1 MQSNATDASTRATG
15 NRASGLLTGRA
26 FPTRAISI
34 LQIAIIF
41 TAMSCSNN
49 GIKPDAS
56 GTFEADE
63 VVVSAELNGKIL
75 SLNVEEGDT
84 LVRDS
89 VVGRI
94 EAVNLSL
101 QKDQVMASINALSQ
115 KTTDLAPQLK
125 LIQDQLLVQQSQV
138 AHLQKEKTRVEN
150 LLKLDA
156 ATGKQLDDI
165 NAQLDAALKQEV
177 VIRQQIS
184 AQKSSLS
191 TQNRSVLSEAE
202 PLRKRAE
209 QLDEQLARS
218 YIVNPVSGTALS
230 KYAQAGEMTAA
241 GKALYKIADLSVLT
255 LRAYISGSQ
264 LSQIKL
270 GQPVTVLTDAGER
283 EYKKYTGTISWISDK
298 AEFTPK
304 TIQTKEERSNLVYA
318 IKVRVKNDGY
328 LKIGMYGEILL
339 NTQE

>member
-1 MQSNATDASTRATG
+1 MKSNAIDIRARATG
-15 NRASGLLTGRA
+15 RRNAGQWRRNG
-26 FPTRAISI
+26 FPTRA
-34 LQIAIIF
+34 LCMPAIVF
-41 TAMSCSNN
+41 MAMSCSNQ
-49 GIKPDAS
+49 GIVPDAS

-63 VVVSAELNGKIL
+63 VIVSAELNGKIL
-75 SLNVEEGDT
+75 SLDVEEGDM
-84 LVRDS
+84 LARDS

-94 EAVNLSL
+94 DAVDVSL

-115 KTTDLAPQLK
+115 RTTDLAPHLK

-138 AHLQKEKTRVEN
+138 AHLQKEKTRIEN
-150 LLKLDA
+150 LLKQDA

-165 NAQLDAALKQEV
+165 GAQLDAAVKQEA

-184 AQKSSLS
+184 AQKSSLA

-218 YIVNPVSGTALS
+218 YIVNPVSGTALA
-230 KYAQAGEMTAA
+230 KYAQAGEITAA
-241 GKALYKIADLSVLT
+241 GKALYKIADLSILT
-255 LRAYISGSQ
+255 LRAYVSGSQ

-283 EYKKYTGTISWISDK
+283 EYKKYAGTISWISDK

-339 NTQE
+339 NAQEQ